1 MGKTLLRP
9 AVPTDKHISTVR
21 KEDNNKSLDE
31 LMEEM
36 NPFLEKA
43 SQQLIQPDEQ
53 IVSGLLKKISG

>member
-9 AVPTDKHISTVR
+9 TISTEKDLATVR

-43 SQQLIQPDEQ
+43 SLQLIQPDEQ
-53 IVSGLLKKISG
+53 VISELLKKISG